1 MHKSQKKFKVTF
13 GQVLMGV
20 IVLAMA
26 IGLVMNYVALNEVSA
41 KCAAAESRS
50 VKLDSEIESL
60 EYELAQKVN
69 PENIEQLATD
79 LNMVKL
85 EPYQIRYFDIVEAD
99 SMSTTLTEDEQNGL
113 IDGIVYSFNILVEYL
128 K

>member
-1 MHKSQKKFKVTF
+1 MQKTRKKMKISF

-26 IGLVMNYVALNEVSA
+26 IGLVMNYVSLNELSA
-41 KCAAAESRS
+41 EVTAAESRS
-50 VKLDSEIESL
+50 AKLDSEIEGL
-60 EYELAQKVN
+60 KYEATQKVN
-69 PENIEQLATD
+69 PENIEQLASE

-85 EPYQIRYFDIVEAD
+85 EPHQIHYFDIVEAD
-99 SMSTTLTEDEQNGL
+99 SMSTSLAEDKQNGL
-113 IDGIVYSFNILVEYL
+113 LDGIVYSFNILVEYL